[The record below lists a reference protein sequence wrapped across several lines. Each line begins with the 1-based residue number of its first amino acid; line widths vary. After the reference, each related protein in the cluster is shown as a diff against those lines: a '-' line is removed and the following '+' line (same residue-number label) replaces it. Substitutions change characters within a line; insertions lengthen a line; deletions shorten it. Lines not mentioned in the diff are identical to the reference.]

1 MLRIVTHIE
10 RLLLM
15 HDCVIIPQLG
25 GFVSQMNPAFFCE
38 ADALYHPSYKVITFN
53 ATLQHNDG
61 LLNESYMQLYQV
73 NYRKA
78 QLMLNED
85 IDVLKQALIRYKQ
98 AEIGTLGMLSLGE
111 EDQLIFQ
118 VSSVQSP
125 LMDAYGLPSFH
136 FAPLIQQQALS
147 GRPSKDNSGNDVY
160 YISVNRKWLKLTASV
175 AAAVGLFLLISTP
188 VKDVNPTAYTAS
200 FIPSSYNFSE
210 AIVAPNALLD
220 VSDTTEHSL
229 LDKEEIAATTS
240 KIAENEIENTIEKKA
255 IERIRQPKM
264 FHIVIASFPTE
275 SQANEF
281 INNVDKNI
289 CRNVQTIIRDGKY
302 RIYAD
307 KFDNRKAAESY
318 MSSIRNYPQFKDAWL
333 LICR

>member
-1 MLRIVTHIE
+1 MLRIVPHIE
-10 RLLLM
+10 RLLLI
-15 HDCVIIPQLG
+15 HDCVIIPHFG
-25 GFVSQMNPAFFCE
+25 GFVSQVNPAFFSE

-61 LLNESYMQLYQV
+61 LLNEAYMQLYRV

-78 QLMLNED
+78 QLMLDED
-85 IDVLKQALIRYKQ
+85 IDILKQALNRYKQ
-98 AEIGTLGMLSLGE
+98 AEIGSLGMLSLGE

-118 VSSVQSP
+118 ASSIRSP
-125 LMDAYGLPSFH
+125 FIDAYGLPSFY
-136 FAPLIQQQALS
+136 FAPLNQKQSLS
-147 GRPSKDNSGNDVY
+147 QKPSKLNSNHDIY
-160 YISVNRKWLKLTASV
+160 YIPVNRKWLKLTASV
-175 AAAVGLFLLISTP
+175 AAAVGLFLLVSTP
-188 VKDVNPTAYTAS
+188 VKDVNTAAYTAS
-200 FIPSSYNFSE
+200 FIPSSYSFSE
-210 AIVAPNALLD
+210 TVVTPTVISGIVNTAKL
-220 VSDTTEHSL
+220 SL
-229 LDKEEIAATTS
+229 LDKEEIADTTS
-240 KIAENEIENTIEKKA
+240 KVVEKEIENTIEKKA
-255 IERIRQPKM
+255 TERIKQPKM